1 MLSFRVIAFSFGKF
15 WSWSP
20 CTTTLYLSLFPVKNV
35 LNANGTNVMH
45 ALGSYLENEKGTSL
59 DALG

>member
-1 MLSFRVIAFSFGKF
+1 MSNSFQVSFHF
-15 WSWSP
+15 WTDRSSTP
-20 CTTTLYLSLFPVKNV
+20 LYLSLFPVKNV

-45 ALGSYLENEKGTSL
+45 ALGSYLGNEKGISL